1 MIKNIEH
8 EIIWNGR
15 KTGGT
20 WFHPRATRLPDGSVF
35 MVCQDI
41 TGSDNFGQAHWSKTT
56 DNGKNWSDPKPI
68 PAFART
74 DVGGGFEEGVC
85 DVVPEYHAPSG
96 KVLLMGH
103 NVFYKDD
110 VLFPGAP
117 EGFPNRHSVYCV
129 SDENGNIGER
139 QELIWDDPRT
149 AGSGMCGCAQRYTL
163 DSGDV
168 IVPLTFAPTG
178 RKDRSV
184 TTVRYSFDGENLSF
198 QEAGRELRLEVNRGL
213 LEPSITKFGDL
224 FYLTIRAED
233 NHGYVTTSTD
243 GLNWNDIKPWTF
255 DDGESLEMST
265 TQQRWLTHSDGLF
278 LVYTR
283 KAENNYNVARWRA
296 PLYVA
301 QVNTEKNCLIHSTE
315 RIALPLRG
323 DGTQPGDVVARMGNF
338 HVTNVSQDESW
349 ITVGESRPN
358 HGWHGDTLLARVYW
372 EKPNLLV

>member
-1 MIKNIEH
+1 MIQKIER

-15 KTGGT
+15 KTGVT
-20 WFHPRATRLPDGSVF
+20 WFHPRASKLPDGSVL
-35 MVCQDI
+35 MTCQDI
-41 TGSDNFGQAHWSKTT
+41 TGSDNFGQAHWSKTS
-56 DNGKNWSDPKPI
+56 DNGKTWSEPKPI
-68 PAFART
+68 AAFQRK
-74 DVGGGFEEGVC
+74 DIGNGFEEGVC
-85 DVVPEYHAPSG
+85 DGVPEYHAPSG

-110 VLFPGAP
+110 VLYAASP
-117 EGFPNRHSVYCV
+117 EGQPGRHSVYCV
-129 SDENGNIGER
+129 GDGNGSWGER
-139 QELIWDDPRT
+139 HELQWDDPRT
-149 AGSGMCGCAQRYTL
+149 TETCMCGCAQRYTL

-168 IVPLTFAPTG
+168 IVPLYFSPKG

-184 TTVRYSFDGENLSF
+184 TTVRYAFDVEKLAF

-233 NHGYVTTSTD
+233 NHGYIATSTD
-243 GLNWNDIKPWTF
+243 GLNWTDIKSWTF

-283 KAENNYNVARWRA
+283 KTDDNFNVARWRA
-296 PLYVA
+296 PLFVA
-301 QVNTEKNCLIHSTE
+301 QVDTDKNCLIRSSE
-315 RIALPLRG
+315 QIALPMDG
-323 DGTQPGDVVARMGNF
+323 DGMQPGDVVARMGNF
-338 HVTNVSQDESW
+338 HVTNVSPEESW

-358 HGWHGDTLLARVYW
+358 HNWHGDTLLARIYW
-372 EKPNLLV
+372 DKQNQLV